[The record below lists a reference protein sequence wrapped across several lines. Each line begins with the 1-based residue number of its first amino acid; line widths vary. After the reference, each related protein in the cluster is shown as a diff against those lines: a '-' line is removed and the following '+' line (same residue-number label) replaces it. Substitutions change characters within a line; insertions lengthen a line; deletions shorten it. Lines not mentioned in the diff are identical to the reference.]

1 MTNNQQPTTNN
12 IGPEPPAPAPSTAST
27 YNRAVTTAKHHAVT
41 PAAAPAAAAPQATPG
56 LNDLLIHMAKHHA
69 SDLHLKPMRPPLMRV
84 QGKLSPIGGT
94 EALKPTDLEKML
106 LPILNRTQRE
116 KFDAVQSVDFGY
128 GVPGVARFRGN
139 MYMQRGTVGAVFRR
153 IPIQILGIE
162 KLELPNA
169 IGDLTK
175 IPDGLVLVTGPT
187 GSGKS
192 TTLAAMISEIADHEP
207 LHVVT
212 IEDPIEFLFID
223 KIAAISQREV
233 GTDTPSFKEAL
244 RNAMRQD
251 PDVIM
256 VGEMRDVE
264 TMQTVMTAAE
274 TGHLVFST
282 LHTNNAAQT
291 IDRVIDAFPPD
302 QHKQIRSQLSLVLRG
317 IISLK
322 LIKTRDGKMT
332 AAVEVLKNSP
342 RIAKLIE
349 EGHTKDILEEMES
362 SVGLY
367 RMQSM
372 NQSLIALLVHQ
383 KITYQDAMELSSDA
397 DDLSLKI
404 RKLFPQ
410 IEERVRQGGDMA
422 PSYSDFSQIT
432 ELMDIKRLYEEQEV
446 QWRQRLADKDEE
458 IENLRHD
465 ADFVRQQAAQQ
476 QGGVAQKDEEIARVR
491 GEMERLR
498 ADAQA
503 KILQLQERIKELN
516 QKLMGGAAAAPK
528 R

>member
-1 MTNNQQPTTNN
+1 MTAQAQ
-12 IGPEPPAPAPSTAST
+12 EPRQLT
-27 YNRAVTTAKHHAVT
+27 
-41 PAAAPAAAAPQATPG
+41 
-56 LNDLLIHMAKHHA
+56 LNDLLIYMSKQQA
-69 SDLHLKPMRPPLMRV
+69 SDLHLKPMRPPLIRLR
-84 QGKLSPIGGT
+84 GKLLPVAGT
-94 EALKPTDLEKML
+94 EPLKPADLEKML
-106 LPILNRTQRE
+106 LPILNRTQRD
-116 KFDAVQSVDFGY
+116 KFDANQSVDFGY

-153 IPIQILGIE
+153 IPIQIMTVDQLD
-162 KLELPNA
+162 LPPA
-169 IGDLTK
+169 IVDMTQ

-192 TTLAAMISEIADHEP
+192 TTLAAMILEIAEHEP
-207 LHVVT
+207 LHIVT

-223 KIAAISQREV
+223 RVAAISQREV
-233 GTDTPSFKEAL
+233 GTDTPAFKEAL

-256 VGEMRDVE
+256 VGEMRDVD
-264 TMQTVMTAAE
+264 TIQTVMTAAE

-282 LHTNNAAQT
+282 LHTNSAAQT
-291 IDRVIDAFPPD
+291 IDRIIDAFPVD
-302 QHKQIRSQLSLVLRG
+302 QHKQIRSQLALVLRG
-317 IISLK
+317 IVSLK
-322 LIKTRDGKMT
+322 LIKTKEGQMT
-332 AAVEVLKNSP
+332 AAVEILKNSP
-342 RIAKLIE
+342 RVAKLIE

-383 KITYQDAMELSSDA
+383 KISYKDAMLLASDP
-397 DDLSLKI
+397 DDLSLKV

-410 IEERVRQGGDMA
+410 IEDRVRQGGDMA
-422 PSYSDFSQIT
+422 PTYSDFSQIT

-446 QWRQRLADKDEE
+446 QWRQRLTDKEDE
-458 IENLRHD
+458 IEKVKLEVES
-465 ADFVRQQAAQQ
+465 VRQQATEQQ
-476 QGGVAQKDEEIARVR
+476 SGTSEKDEEIARVR

-503 KILQLQERIKELN
+503 KIGQLQERIKELN
-516 QKLMGGAAAAPK
+516 QKLIAAGVK
-528 R
+528 K

>member
-1 MTNNQQPTTNN
+1 
-12 IGPEPPAPAPSTAST
+12 
-27 YNRAVTTAKHHAVT
+27 VTVPT
-41 PAAAPAAAAPQATPG
+41 PATAPPEATPQFT
-56 LNDLLIHMAKHHA
+56 LNDLLVYMAKQEA
-69 SDLHLKPMRPPLMRV
+69 SDLHLKPMRPPLIRV
-84 QGKLSPIGGT
+84 RGKLVQIPGVPP
-94 EALKPTDLEKML
+94 LKPTDLEKLL
-106 LPILNRTQRE
+106 LPLLNRAQKD
-116 KFDAVQSVDFGY
+116 KFDQLQSVDFGY
-128 GVPGVARFRGN
+128 GVPGVARFRAN
-139 MYMQRGTVGAVFRR
+139 CYMQRGTVGAVFRR
-153 IPIQILGIE
+153 VPIQIKGLDE
-162 KLELPNA
+162 LELPIA
-169 IGDLTK
+169 IHELCAM
-175 IPDGLVLVTGPT
+175 PDGLVLVTGPT

-192 TTLAAMISEIADHEP
+192 TTLAAMISEIAGNEP
-207 LHVVT
+207 LHIVT
-212 IEDPIEFLFID
+212 IEDPIEFLFQD
-223 KIAAISQREV
+223 KMAAISQREV
-233 GTDTPSFKEAL
+233 GTDTPNFKEAL
-244 RNAMRQD
+244 RNSMRQD

-264 TMQTVMTAAE
+264 TMQTVLTAAE

-291 IDRVIDAFPPD
+291 IDRIIDAFPPD

-322 LIKTRDGKMT
+322 LVKTVEGRQT
-332 AAVEVLKNSP
+332 AAVEILKNSP
-342 RIAKLIE
+342 RIAKLVE
-349 EGHTKDILEEMES
+349 EASTKDILEEMEG

-372 NQSLIALLVHQ
+372 NQSLIALLAHQ
-383 KITYQDAMELSSDA
+383 KISYQDAMALSSDA

-446 QWRQRLADKDEE
+446 QWRQRMSDKDEE
-458 IENLRHD
+458 IGNLKHD
-465 ADFVRQQAAQQ
+465 LEWRTQQVSAEKASFS
-476 QGGVAQKDEEIARVR
+476 QKDEEIARVK
-491 GEMERLR
+491 GEMDRLR

-503 KILQLQERIKELN
+503 KINQLQERIKELN
-516 QKLMGGAAAAPK
+516 QKLMASQPQPK

>member
-1 MTNNQQPTTNN
+1 VTAV
-12 IGPEPPAPAPSTAST
+12 PEPQAPAFS
-27 YNRAVTTAKHHAVT
+27 
-41 PAAAPAAAAPQATPG
+41 
-56 LNDLLIHMAKHHA
+56 LNDLLVYMSKQQA
-69 SDLHLKPMRPPLMRV
+69 SDLHLKPMRPPLVRV
-84 QGKLSPIGGT
+84 QGKLIAVKTDP
-94 EALKPTDLEKML
+94 LKPADLERML
-106 LPILNRTQRE
+106 LPLLNRAQKE
-116 KFDAVQSVDFGY
+116 KFDASQSVDFGY
-128 GVPGVARFRGN
+128 GVPGVARFRAN
-139 MYMQRGTVGAVFRR
+139 IYMQRGTCGAVFRR
-153 IPIQILGIE
+153 IPIQVASIE
-162 KLELPNA
+162 TLELPIA
-169 IGDLTK
+169 VKELTQ

-192 TTLAAMISEIADHEP
+192 TTLAGMIVEISEHEP
-207 LHVVT
+207 LHIVT
-212 IEDPIEFLFID
+212 IEDPIEFLFQD
-223 KIAAISQREV
+223 RTAAISQREV
-233 GTDTPSFKEAL
+233 GTDTPTFKEAL

-264 TMQTVMTAAE
+264 TMQTVLTAAE

-291 IDRVIDAFPPD
+291 LDRIIDAFPPE

-317 IISLK
+317 VISLK
-322 LIKTRDGKMT
+322 LIKTNSGKMT

-342 RIAKLIE
+342 RVAKLIE
-349 EGHTKDILEEMES
+349 EGHTKDLLEEIES

-383 KITYQDAMELSSDA
+383 KITYQDAMELSSDS
-397 DDLSLKI
+397 DDLSLKL

-446 QWRQRLADKDEE
+446 QWRQRLSDKEE
-458 IENLRHD
+458 TLEGLRQD
-465 ADFVRQQAAQQ
+465 ADYLRAQVAQAS
-476 QGGVAQKDEEIARVR
+476 GGDKQKDEEIARLK
-491 GEMERLR
+491 GEAERLR

-503 KILQLQERIKELN
+503 KINQLQERIKELN
-516 QKLMGGAAAAPK
+516 QKLMSASPAK

>member
-1 MTNNQQPTTNN
+1 MTVA
-12 IGPEPPAPAPSTAST
+12 PEAHQAPAFS
-27 YNRAVTTAKHHAVT
+27 
-41 PAAAPAAAAPQATPG
+41 
-56 LNDLLIHMAKHHA
+56 LNDLLIYMAKQQA
-69 SDLHLKPMRPPLMRV
+69 SDLHLKPMRPPLVRV
-84 QGKLSPIGGT
+84 QGKLIPIKT
-94 EALKPTDLEKML
+94 DALKPADLEKML
-106 LPILNRTQRE
+106 LPILNRAQRE
-116 KFDAVQSVDFGY
+116 KFDAQMSVDFGY
-128 GVPGVARFRGN
+128 GVPGVARFRAN

-153 IPIQILGIE
+153 IPIQISTVDA
-162 KLELPNA
+162 LELPTA
-169 IGDLTK
+169 VREITEM
-175 IPDGLVLVTGPT
+175 PDGLVLVTGPT

-192 TTLAAMISEIADHEP
+192 TTLAAMILEIAEREP
-207 LHVVT
+207 LHIVT
-212 IEDPIEFLFID
+212 IEDPIEFLFQD
-223 KIAAISQREV
+223 RTAAISQREV
-233 GTDTPSFKEAL
+233 GTDTPTFREAL

-264 TMQTVMTAAE
+264 TMQTVLTAAE

-291 IDRVIDAFPPD
+291 LDRIVDAFPPE
-302 QHKQIRSQLSLVLRG
+302 QHKQIRAQLSLVLRG

-322 LIKTRDGKMT
+322 LVKTKDGRMT
-332 AAVEVLKNSP
+332 AAVEVLRNSP
-342 RIAKLIE
+342 RMAKLIE
-349 EGHTKDILEEMES
+349 DGHTKDILEEIET

-383 KITYQDAMELSSDA
+383 KITYQDAMALSSDP
-397 DDLSLKI
+397 DDLSLKL

-432 ELMDIKRLYEEQEV
+432 ELMDIKRLYEEQDV
-446 QWRQRLADKDEE
+446 QWRQRLLDKDED
-458 IENLRHD
+458 IQNLRHD
-465 ADFVRQQAAQQ
+465 VEYLRSQLQQF
-476 QGGVAQKDEEIARVR
+476 QGGQGQKDEEIARLR
-491 GEMERLR
+491 GESERLR

-503 KILQLQERIKELN
+503 KITQLQERIKELN
-516 QKLMGGAAAAPK
+516 QKLMAAGAVK

>member
-1 MTNNQQPTTNN
+1 VTVPVA
-12 IGPEPPAPAPSTAST
+12 PPA
-27 YNRAVTTAKHHAVT
+27 
-41 PAAAPAAAAPQATPG
+41 QAEQQHQFT
-56 LNDLLIHMAKHHA
+56 LNDLLVYMAKQEA
-69 SDLHLKPMRPPLMRV
+69 SDLHLKPMRPPLVRV
-84 QGKLSPIGGT
+84 RGKLIPVKT
-94 EALKPTDLEKML
+94 DPLKPPDLERLL
-106 LPILNRTQRE
+106 LPLLSKQQRE
-116 KFDAVQSVDFGY
+116 KFDATQAVDFGY
-128 GVPGVARFRGN
+128 GVPGVARFRAN
-139 MYMQRGTVGAVFRR
+139 VYMQRGTVGAVFRR
-153 IPIQILGIE
+153 IPIQVQTIDQ
-162 KLELPNA
+162 LELPEA
-169 IGDLTK
+169 VRELTQ

-192 TTLAAMISEIADHEP
+192 TTLAAMISYISDNEP
-207 LHVVT
+207 LQIVT

-223 KIAAISQREV
+223 KVAAISQREV

-251 PDVIM
+251 PDVVM

-264 TMQTVMTAAE
+264 TMQTVPTAAE

-291 IDRVIDAFPPD
+291 IDRIIDSFPPE
-302 QHKQIRSQLSLVLRG
+302 QHKQIRAQLALVLRG

-322 LIKTRDGKMT
+322 LVKTKDGRLT

-342 RIAKLIE
+342 QIAKLVE
-349 EGHTKDILEEMES
+349 EGNTKEILEAVES
-362 SVGLY
+362 SVGVF

-383 KITYQDAMELSSDA
+383 KINYEDAMALSSDP
-397 DDLSLKI
+397 DDLSLKL

-410 IEERVRQGGDMA
+410 IEERVRAGGDMA

-458 IENLRHD
+458 LEGLRHD
-465 ADFVRQQAAQQ
+465 VDFMRSQMAQN
-476 QGGVAQKDEEIARVR
+476 QGGDRQREEEVARMRAEN
-491 GEMERLR
+491 ERLR

-503 KILQLQERIKELN
+503 KIGQLQERIKELN
-516 QKLMGGAAAAPK
+516 QKLMASGAVK
-528 R
+528 K

>member
-1 MTNNQQPTTNN
+1 MTVQTPQ
-12 IGPEPPAPAPSTAST
+12 
-27 YNRAVTTAKHHAVT
+27 
-41 PAAAPAAAAPQATPG
+41 PAASESQHSFT
-56 LNDLLIHMAKHHA
+56 LNDLLVYMDKQRA
-69 SDLHLKPMRPPLMRV
+69 SDLHLKPMRPPLIRV
-84 QGKLSPIGGT
+84 KGKLVAIKMDPLRPPDLERLLLPLLNSAQKEKF
-94 EALKPTDLEKML
+94 EAL
-106 LPILNRTQRE
+106 
-116 KFDAVQSVDFGY
+116 QSVDFGY
-128 GVPGVARFRGN
+128 GVPGVARFRAN
-139 MYMQRGTVGAVFRR
+139 VYMQRGTVGAVFRR
-153 IPIQILGIE
+153 IPIQVLSIDT
-162 KLELPNA
+162 LELPLA
-169 IGDLTK
+169 VREMTQ

-192 TTLAAMISEIADHEP
+192 TTLAAMISEISESEP

-212 IEDPIEFLFID
+212 IEDPIEFLFTD

-264 TMQTVMTAAE
+264 TVQTVLTAAE

-291 IDRVIDAFPPD
+291 IDRIIDTFPPD
-302 QHKQIRSQLSLVLRG
+302 QHKQIRAQLALVLRG

-322 LIKTRDGKMT
+322 LVKTIEGKQT
-332 AAVEVLKNSP
+332 AAVEILKNTP
-342 RIAKLIE
+342 QIAKMIE
-349 EGHTKDILEEMES
+349 EGNTKDILEAMEG

-372 NQSLIALLVHQ
+372 NQSLIALLAHQ
-383 KITYQDAMELSSDA
+383 HISYADAMALASDP
-397 DDLSLKI
+397 DDLSLKL

-410 IEERVRQGGDMA
+410 IEERVRQGGEMA

-446 QWRQRLADKDEE
+446 QWRQRLSDKDEE
-458 IENLRHD
+458 IEGLRHD
-465 ADFVRQQAAQQ
+465 LDFVRTQAAQN
-476 QGGVAQKDEEIARVR
+476 QGGDRQKDEEIARLR
-491 GEMERLR
+491 GDAERLR

-503 KILQLQERIKELN
+503 KIAQLQERIKELN
-516 QKLMGGAAAAPK
+516 QKLMAATPQVK

>member
-1 MTNNQQPTTNN
+1 MTAQPTTA
-12 IGPEPPAPAPSTAST
+12 PPAEALAFS
-27 YNRAVTTAKHHAVT
+27 
-41 PAAAPAAAAPQATPG
+41 
-56 LNDLLIHMAKHHA
+56 LNDLLVYMAQQKA
-69 SDLHLKPMRPPLMRV
+69 SDLHLKPMRPPLVRV
-84 QGKLSPIGGT
+84 QGKLVPIKSDP
-94 EALKPTDLEKML
+94 LKPADLEKLL
-106 LPILNRTQRE
+106 LPLLNRAQRE
-116 KFDAVQSVDFGY
+116 KFDHQQSVDFGY
-128 GVPGVARFRGN
+128 GVPGVARFRAN
-139 MYMQRGTVGAVFRR
+139 LYMQRGTVGAVFRR
-153 IPIQILGIE
+153 IPIQIMGIDQ
-162 KLELPNA
+162 LELPIA
-169 IGDLTK
+169 IRELTQ

-192 TTLAAMISEIADHEP
+192 TTLAAMISEISDNEP

-212 IEDPIEFLFID
+212 IEDPIEFLFMD
-223 KIAAISQREV
+223 KTAAISQREV
-233 GTDTPSFKEAL
+233 GTDTPSFREAL

-264 TMQTVMTAAE
+264 TIQTVLTAAE

-282 LHTNNAAQT
+282 LHTNSAAQT
-291 IDRVIDAFPPD
+291 IDRIIDAFPPE

-317 IISLK
+317 IVSLK
-322 LIKTRDGKMT
+322 LVKTAEGKQT
-332 AAVEVLKNSP
+332 AAVEVLKNAP
-342 RIAKLIE
+342 QIAKLIE
-349 EGHTKDILEEMES
+349 EGQTKDILEAMES

-383 KITYQDAMELSSDA
+383 KISYKDAMALSSDP
-397 DDLSLKI
+397 DDLSLKL

-446 QWRQRLADKDEE
+446 QWRTRLADKDEE
-458 IENLRHD
+458 MENLRHD
-465 ADFVRQQAAQQ
+465 LEWRAQQ
-476 QGGVAQKDEEIARVR
+476 TATQSSGVAQKEEEIAKLRADN
-491 GEMERLR
+491 ERLR

-503 KILQLQERIKELN
+503 KITQLQERIKELN
-516 QKLMGGAAAAPK
+516 QKLMATGGAAPVK

>member
-1 MTNNQQPTTNN
+1 MTAASPETQQ
-12 IGPEPPAPAPSTAST
+12 APAFS
-27 YNRAVTTAKHHAVT
+27 
-41 PAAAPAAAAPQATPG
+41 
-56 LNDLLIHMAKHHA
+56 LNDLLVYMAKQQA
-69 SDLHLKPMRPPLMRV
+69 SDLHLKPMRPPLVRV
-84 QGKLSPIGGT
+84 QGKLIPIKT
-94 EALKPTDLEKML
+94 DPLKPSDLERML
-106 LPILNRTQRE
+106 LPLLNHAQKER
-116 KFDAVQSVDFGY
+116 FDSQQSVDFGY
-128 GVPGVARFRGN
+128 GVPGVARFRAN

-153 IPIQILGIE
+153 VPIQVQSIDQ
-162 KLELPNA
+162 LELPQA
-169 IGDLTK
+169 VTELTQ

-192 TTLAAMISEIADHEP
+192 TTLAAMILQIAETEP

-212 IEDPIEFLFID
+212 IEDPIEFLFQD

-233 GTDTPSFKEAL
+233 GTDTPTFREAL
-244 RNAMRQD
+244 KNAMRQD

-256 VGEMRDVE
+256 VGEMRDID
-264 TMQTVMTAAE
+264 TIQTVLTAAE

-291 IDRVIDAFPPD
+291 LDRIIDAFPVD
-302 QHKQIRSQLSLVLRG
+302 QHKQIRAQLSLVLRG

-322 LIKTRDGKMT
+322 LIKTREGRMT

-383 KITYQDAMELSSDA
+383 KITYQDAMALASDP
-397 DDLSLKI
+397 DDLSLKL

-410 IEERVRQGGDMA
+410 IEERVRMGGDMA

-432 ELMDIKRLYEEQEV
+432 ELMDIKRLYEEQEI
-446 QWRQRLADKDEE
+446 QWRQRLGEKDEE
-458 IENLRHD
+458 LENLRHD
-465 ADFVRQQAAQQ
+465 LDYLRRETSQT
-476 QGGVAQKDEEIARVR
+476 QGGGKEKDEELARLR
-491 GEMERLR
+491 AEMERLR
-498 ADAQA
+498 TEAQT
-503 KILQLQERIKELN
+503 KVTQLQERIKELN
-516 QKLMGGAAAAPK
+516 QKLMAANP
-528 R
+528 RLSR

>member
-1 MTNNQQPTTNN
+1 MDLDRLLKFMTDK
-12 IGPEPPAPAPSTAST
+12 G
-27 YNRAVTTAKHHAVT
+27 
-41 PAAAPAAAAPQATPG
+41 
-56 LNDLLIHMAKHHA
+56 A
-69 SDLHLKPMRPPLMRV
+69 SDLHLKPTRPPLLRIN
-84 QGKLSPIGGT
+84 GR
-94 EALKPTDLEKML
+94 L
-106 LPILNRTQRE
+106 LPIEAPPLKPEELSEMLLGILSPRQKTKLEE
-116 KFDAVQSVDFGY
+116 KMSVDTGY
-128 GVPGVARFRGN
+128 GVRGLARFRCN
-139 MYMQRGTVGAVFRR
+139 IYMQRGSMAACFRR
-153 IPIQILGIE
+153 IPYQIKSLE
-162 KLELPNA
+162 DLELPQVLLEFC
-169 IGDLTK
+169 DM
-175 IPDGLVLVTGPT
+175 PMGLVLITGPT

-192 TTLAAMISEIADHEP
+192 TTLAALIRYITTHRAV
-207 LHVVT
+207 HVIT
-212 IEDPIEFLFID
+212 IEDPMEFLFTD
-223 KIAAISQREV
+223 DVASISQREV
-233 GTDTPSFKEAL
+233 GTDTTSFSEAL

-264 TMQTVMTAAE
+264 TIQTVLTAAE

-291 IDRVIDAFPPD
+291 IDRIIDAFPAD

-317 IISLK
+317 LISLK
-322 LIKTRDGKMT
+322 LVKTIEGKLT
-332 AAVEVLKNSP
+332 AAVEILKNSP

-349 EGHTKDILEEMES
+349 DGQTKDILEEMEN
-362 SVGLY
+362 SVGHY

-372 NQSLIALLVHQ
+372 NQSLISLLVHQ
-383 KITYQDAMELSSDA
+383 KIKYQDAMALSSDP
-397 DDLSLKI
+397 DDLSLKL

-446 QWRQRLADKDEE
+446 QWRTRLADKDEE

-465 ADFVRQQAAQQ
+465 VDLVRQQMQQ
-476 QGGVAQKDEEIARVR
+476 QQASRGQFDDEIARMR
-491 GEMERLR
+491 NENERLR

-503 KILQLQERIKELN
+503 KIAQLQERIKELN
-516 QKLMGGAAAAPK
+516 QKLMAGGAPMK

>member
-1 MTNNQQPTTNN
+1 MTTVQTPATAPAEQQPQFT
-12 IGPEPPAPAPSTAST
+12 
-27 YNRAVTTAKHHAVT
+27 
-41 PAAAPAAAAPQATPG
+41 
-56 LNDLLIHMAKHHA
+56 LNDLLIYMNKQDA
-69 SDLHLKPMRPPLMRV
+69 SDLHLKPMRPPLIRV
-84 QGKLSPIGGT
+84 RGKLVPIPGT
-94 EALKPTDLEKML
+94 PSLKPNDLEKLL
-106 LPILNRTQRE
+106 LPLLNRTQKE
-116 KFDAVQSVDFGY
+116 KFDQVQSVDFGY
-128 GVPGVARFRGN
+128 GVPGVARFRAN
-139 MYMQRGTVGAVFRR
+139 CYMQRGTVGAVFRR
-153 IPIQILGIE
+153 IPIQIMGIDA
-162 KLELPNA
+162 LELPKA
-169 IGDLTK
+169 IKDLTEL
-175 IPDGLVLVTGPT
+175 PDGLVLCTGPT

-192 TTLAAMISEIADHEP
+192 TTLAAMISSISENEP
-207 LHVVT
+207 LHIVT

-223 KIAAISQREV
+223 KTAAISQREV
-233 GTDTPSFKEAL
+233 GSDTPSFKEAL

-264 TMQTVMTAAE
+264 TIETVLTAAE

-291 IDRVIDAFPPD
+291 IDRIIDAFPPEH
-302 QHKQIRSQLSLVLRG
+302 HKQIRSQLSLVLRG

-322 LIKTRDGKMT
+322 LVKTLDGKQT
-332 AAVEVLKNSP
+332 AAVEVMKNSP

-349 EGHTKDILEEMES
+349 EGTTKDILEEMEG

-372 NQSLIALLVHQ
+372 NQSIIALLAHQ
-383 KITYQDAMELSSDA
+383 KISYQDAMALSSDA
-397 DDLSLKI
+397 DDLSLKL

-410 IEERVRQGGDMA
+410 IEERVRQGGEMA

-446 QWRQRLADKDEE
+446 QWRTRIADKDEE
-458 IENLRHD
+458 IGNLKHD
-465 ADFVRQQAAQQ
+465 LEWRTQAA
-476 QGGVAQKDEEIARVR
+476 AQEKAGFAAKDEEIARLK
-491 GEMERLR
+491 GDMERLR

-503 KILQLQERIKELN
+503 KIGQLQERIKELN
-516 QKLMGGAAAAPK
+516 QKLMAAAPVK

>member
-1 MTNNQQPTTNN
+1 MTVV
-12 IGPEPPAPAPSTAST
+12 PEPQHQAPAFS
-27 YNRAVTTAKHHAVT
+27 
-41 PAAAPAAAAPQATPG
+41 
-56 LNDLLIHMAKHHA
+56 LNDLLVYMSKQQA
-69 SDLHLKPMRPPLMRV
+69 SDLHLKPMRPPLVRV
-84 QGKLSPIGGT
+84 QGKLIAVKT
-94 EALKPTDLEKML
+94 EPLKPADLERML
-106 LPILNRTQRE
+106 LPILNRAQKE
-116 KFDAVQSVDFGY
+116 KFDQTQSVDFGY
-128 GVPGVARFRGN
+128 GVPGVARFRAN

-153 IPIQILGIE
+153 IPIQVQSIDA
-162 KLELPNA
+162 LELPTSVR
-169 IGDLTK
+169 DMTQ

-192 TTLAAMISEIADHEP
+192 TTLAAMLVEICDHEP
-207 LHVVT
+207 LHIVT
-212 IEDPIEFLFID
+212 IEDPIEFLFQD
-223 KIAAISQREV
+223 KVAAISQREV
-233 GTDTPSFKEAL
+233 GTDTPTFKEAL
-244 RNAMRQD
+244 RNSMRQD

-264 TMQTVMTAAE
+264 TMQTVLTAAE

-291 IDRVIDAFPPD
+291 LDRIIDAFPPD

-317 IISLK
+317 VISLK
-322 LIKTRDGKMT
+322 LVKTIGGKMT
-332 AAVEVLKNSP
+332 AAVEVLRNSP

-349 EGHTKDILEEMES
+349 EGHTKDIHDEIEG

-383 KITYQDAMELSSDA
+383 KISYQDAMALSSDP
-397 DDLSLKI
+397 DDLSLKL

-446 QWRQRLADKDEE
+446 QWRSRLSDKDEE
-458 IENLRHD
+458 LEGLRHD
-465 ADFVRQQAAQQ
+465 VEFLRAQVAQ
-476 QGGVAQKDEEIARVR
+476 NTGGDKQKDEEIARLR
-491 GEMERLR
+491 GEAERLR

-503 KILQLQERIKELN
+503 KITQLQERIKELN
-516 QKLMGGAAAAPK
+516 QKLMAASPVK

>member
-1 MTNNQQPTTNN
+1 MTAVSEQQ
-12 IGPEPPAPAPSTAST
+12 APAFS
-27 YNRAVTTAKHHAVT
+27 
-41 PAAAPAAAAPQATPG
+41 
-56 LNDLLIHMAKHHA
+56 LNDLLVYMSKQQA
-69 SDLHLKPMRPPLMRV
+69 SDLHLKPMRPPLVRV
-84 QGKLSPIGGT
+84 QGKLIPVKT
-94 EALKPTDLEKML
+94 EPLKPADLERML
-106 LPILNRTQRE
+106 LPLLNHAQKE
-116 KFDAVQSVDFGY
+116 KFEAQLSVDFGY
-128 GVPGVARFRGN
+128 GVPGVARFRAN
-139 MYMQRGTVGAVFRR
+139 LYMQRGTVAAVFRR
-153 IPIQILGIE
+153 VPIQVQTIDA
-162 KLELPNA
+162 LELPTA
-169 IGDLTK
+169 VREMTQ

-192 TTLAAMISEIADHEP
+192 TTLAAMIVEIAEHEP
-207 LHVVT
+207 LHIVT
-212 IEDPIEFLFID
+212 IEDPIEFLFQD
-223 KIAAISQREV
+223 KTAAISQREV
-233 GTDTPSFKEAL
+233 GTDTTTFKEAL

-264 TMQTVMTAAE
+264 TMQTVLTAAE

-291 IDRVIDAFPPD
+291 LDRIIDAFPPE

-322 LIKTRDGKMT
+322 LIKTNSGKMT

-342 RIAKLIE
+342 RVAKLVE
-349 EGHTKDILEEMES
+349 DGHTKDLLEEIES

-383 KITYQDAMELSSDA
+383 KITYQDAMALSSDP
-397 DDLSLKI
+397 DDLSLKL

-458 IENLRHD
+458 IEGMRHD
-465 ADFVRQQAAQQ
+465 VDYLRAQIAQ
-476 QGGVAQKDEEIARVR
+476 TAGGDKQKDEEIARLR
-491 GEMERLR
+491 GESERLR

-503 KILQLQERIKELN
+503 KITQLQERIKELN
-516 QKLMGGAAAAPK
+516 QKLMATTPAK

>member
-1 MTNNQQPTTNN
+1 MTVQTPAVPSS
-12 IGPEPPAPAPSTAST
+12 GSAPAYS
-27 YNRAVTTAKHHAVT
+27 
-41 PAAAPAAAAPQATPG
+41 
-56 LNDLLIHMAKHHA
+56 LNDLLVYMAKQQA
-69 SDLHLKPMRPPLMRV
+69 SDLHLKPMRPPLLRIR
-84 QGKLSPIGGT
+84 GKLVPVKSDP
-94 EALKPTDLEKML
+94 LKPADLEKML
-106 LPILNRTQRE
+106 LPLLNRVQKE
-116 KFDAVQSVDFGY
+116 KFEATQSVDFGY
-128 GVPGVARFRGN
+128 GVAGVARFRAN
-139 MYMQRGTVGAVFRR
+139 LYMQRGTVGAVFRR
-153 IPIQILGIE
+153 IPINVQGIDD
-162 KLELPNA
+162 LELPDV
-169 IGDLTK
+169 IRDLTQ

-192 TTLAAMISEIADHEP
+192 TTLAAMISHITETEP
-207 LHVVT
+207 LHIVT

-233 GTDTPSFKEAL
+233 GSDTPNFREAL

-264 TMQTVMTAAE
+264 TVETVLTAAE

-291 IDRVIDAFPPD
+291 IDRIIDTFPAD
-302 QHKQIRSQLSLVLRG
+302 QHKQIRSQLALVLRG

-322 LIKTRDGKMT
+322 LIKTTTGTLT
-332 AAVEVLKNSP
+332 AAVEILKNSP

-349 EGHTKDILEEMES
+349 DGHTKDILDEMES

-383 KITYQDAMELSSDA
+383 QISYQDAMALSSDS
-397 DDLSLKI
+397 DDLSLKV

-410 IEERVRQGGDMA
+410 IEERVRQGGEMA

-446 QWRQRLADKDEE
+446 NWRQRVAAKEEEVEDLRHDMEVLRQQMQQGSASRSQHDEE
-458 IENLRHD
+458 ITRM
-465 ADFVRQQAAQQ
+465 
-476 QGGVAQKDEEIARVR
+476 R
-491 GEMERLR
+491 GENERLR
-498 ADAQA
+498 SDAQA
-503 KILQLQERIKELN
+503 KITQLQERIKELN
-516 QKLMGGAAAAPK
+516 QKLMAVVPQK
-528 R
+528 K

>member
-1 MTNNQQPTTNN
+1 
-12 IGPEPPAPAPSTAST
+12 
-27 YNRAVTTAKHHAVT
+27 
-41 PAAAPAAAAPQATPG
+41 
-56 LNDLLIHMAKHHA
+56 
-69 SDLHLKPMRPPLMRV
+69 
-84 QGKLSPIGGT
+84 
-94 EALKPTDLEKML
+94 
-106 LPILNRTQRE
+106 
-116 KFDAVQSVDFGY
+116 
-128 GVPGVARFRGN
+128 
-139 MYMQRGTVGAVFRR
+139 
-153 IPIQILGIE
+153 
-162 KLELPNA
+162 
-169 IGDLTK
+169 
-175 IPDGLVLVTGPT
+175 
-187 GSGKS
+187 
-192 TTLAAMISEIADHEP
+192 MISDIADKEP
-207 LHVVT
+207 LHIVT

-223 KIAAISQREV
+223 KISAISQREV
-233 GTDTPSFKEAL
+233 GTDTPNFKEAL

-264 TMQTVMTAAE
+264 TIQTVLTASE

-291 IDRVIDAFPPD
+291 IDRIIDSFPVD
-302 QHKQIRSQLSLVLRG
+302 QHKQIRGQLALVLRG

-322 LIKTRDGKMT
+322 LIKNMEGKMT

-349 EGHTKDILEEMES
+349 DGTTKDILEEMES

-383 KITYQDAMELSSDA
+383 KITYQDAMGLASDP
-397 DDLSLKI
+397 DDLSLKL

-422 PSYSDFSQIT
+422 PSHSDFSQIT
-432 ELMDIKRLYEEQEV
+432 ELMDIKRLYEEQEG
-446 QWRQRLADKDEE
+446 QWQQRLADKDAEL
-458 IENLRHD
+458 ENLRKD
-465 ADFVRQQAAQQ
+465 VEYRSQAVAMQQNEFGA
-476 QGGVAQKDEEIARVR
+476 KDDEIARVK
-491 GEMERLR
+491 GDMERLR

-503 KILQLQERIKELN
+503 KITQLQERIKELN
-516 QKLMGGAAAAPK
+516 QKLIAAGQQPGPK